1 MDFARDP
8 RNPINKVVVT
18 STRRFRSYEAL
29 PMSGYRM
36 SMERR
41 ASTQSCLSSPVE
53 HRDSII
59 GGTGCVLPLYR
70 TSHSI
75 SHVNGCWMRHL
86 IPQQSLFHIH
96 FPLIIDYT
104 AVVVAVSQLHS

>member
-1 MDFARDP
+1 MDFAR
-8 RNPINKVVVT
+8 NPQNLINKVVVT
-18 STRRFRSYEAL
+18 STRRFRSYEA
-29 PMSGYRM
+29 SICDRYRM

-53 HRDSII
+53 HQNSML
-59 GGTGCVLPLYR
+59 GGTGCVLPPYR

-75 SHVNGCWMRHL
+75 SHVNDCWMRHL
-86 IPQQSLFHIH
+86 LPQQSLFHIH

-104 AVVVAVSQLHS
+104 AVVVAVSQPHS